1 MSTKTNFKRI
11 ALVAVAA
18 LGLGVLSSVPVQATV
33 SGLSVTIT
41 DGTAPASTVTMLGSA
56 ADSRTSAK
64 INIKAVVDAQDSITV
79 QLLETAKP
87 TGATSNVVMYYHD
100 SNTSTQTG
108 VVVDTLTTTQS
119 TNALRGAAGGTALT
133 QAVATPAAIKT
144 TVAADNGAGMLR
156 MWTAS
161 ASTRIDINIGAQ
173 LDSATSVRPA
183 GTYTFLVIVKAY
195 EAGQLATEAP
205 KSTTQATLNIVVAPL
220 ADVSATATATYGFAY
235 ISGTTTTSAP
245 TAAAADEVLTKLA
258 TAGTTRAYLYVGV
271 RNAVNGATT
280 ATESLTATVTGVGL
294 VCTTTSNCG
303 KSLGPIAQTGDR
315 EFLLQGDG
323 TGGVST
329 IKVTGTVT
337 GASYTKTIT
346 YYAAAAK
353 TLTASVLTPV
363 LTVGTNDSAI
373 SVVAVD
379 AAGASWGGTAYIVAS
394 AAADA
399 TAVGGSATTP
409 VACVFRS
416 SNNTHYCPI
425 SATAAG
431 TGKFKVI
438 DAATV
443 ALATA
448 TSNEVTV
455 VSKNAIPASVKIS
468 FNKATYSPGEIGAI
482 IVTPLDA
489 AGAGLPATSITN
501 GLASGGITS
510 TVGLNNAG
518 TAITLTGTTVTTA
531 AYSGT
536 TTVAGSQAIFF
547 TAPVSGGTISLTA
560 KGGSGLPAAGQVAL
574 SASATVTDNGAAALA
589 AVTALATTVASLKTL
604 ITTLTN
610 LVLKIQKK
618 VKA

>member
-18 LGLGVLSSVPVQATV
+18 LGLGVLSSVPSQATV
-33 SGLSVTIT
+33 SGLTVTTANGTAALGGNYDSSTGATISVTALI
-41 DGTAPASTVTMLGSA
+41 D
-56 ADSRTSAK
+56 
-64 INIKAVVDAQDSITV
+64 NKATDSITV
-79 QLLETAKP
+79 TYFAKSKPTDATANLGHLRYIDST
-87 TGATSNVVMYYHD
+87 TGATAS
-100 SNTSTQTG
+100 ST
-108 VVVDTLTTTQS
+108 VVDTSVTTT
-119 TNALRGAAGGTALT
+119 
-133 QAVATPAAIKT
+133 AVKS
-144 TVAADNGAGMLR
+144 AADLSQKLESVTVTNTDLGGNTFRLAADTNGFVGATFR
-156 MWTAS
+156 ME
-161 ASTRIDINIGAQ
+161 
-173 LDSATSVRPA
+173 LDSATLTA
-183 GTYTFLVIVKAY
+183 GTYTYTVVVKTFTAG
-195 EAGQLATEAP
+195 GQLLPLPATTN
-205 KSTTQATLNIVVAPL
+205 SYDVSIVVSAL
-220 ADVSATATATYGFAY
+220 ASSSATATATYGFGY
-235 ISGTTTTSAP
+235 ISGTTTASPP

-258 TAGTTRAYLYVGV
+258 TAGATRAYLYVGV
-271 RNAVNGATT
+271 RNASNGATT
-280 ATESLTATVTGVGL
+280 AEESLTATVTGVGL
-294 VCTTTSNCG
+294 VCTTTTNCG

-323 TGGVST
+323 AGGVST
-329 IKVTGTVT
+329 IKVTGSVT

-353 TLTASVLTPV
+353 TLTASVMTPV
-363 LTVGTNDSAI
+363 LALGSNDSAL
-373 SVVAVD
+373 SVTAVD
-379 AAGASWGGTAYIVAS
+379 AAGSTWGGTAYIVAS

-416 SNNTHYCPI
+416 ANSTHYCPI
-425 SATAAG
+425 SAAAAG

-448 TSNEVTV
+448 TSNEVSVT
-455 VSKNAIPASVKIS
+455 SSSASAASVKIS
-468 FNKATYSPGEIGAI
+468 FNKAAYAPGELGYILI
-482 IVTPLDA
+482 TPLDA
-489 AGAGLPATSITN
+489 AGKAVAVSSITN

-518 TAITLTGTTVTTA
+518 AAITLTGTTVTTA
-531 AYSGT
+531 AYSGS

-560 KGGSGLPAAGQVAL
+560 KGGSGLPVAGQVAL

-589 AVTALATTVASLKTL
+589 AVTALSTTVASLKTL

>member
-18 LGLGVLSSVPVQATV
+18 LGLGVLSSVPSQATI
-33 SGLSVTIT
+33 SGVTVT
-41 DGTAPASTVTMLGSA
+41 TGNGTAALGGNYDSTSAATVTVSA
-56 ADSRTSAK
+56 LL
-64 INIKAVVDAQDSITV
+64 DATTDSITV
-79 QLLETAKP
+79 TYFSKSVP
-87 TGATSNVVMYYHD
+87 TGAAANAGHLRYID
-100 SNTSTQTG
+100 STTGATANSTK
-108 VVVDTLTTTQS
+108 VDTSAASSAAVVNYRIASGTSANSLAIKLDSVTAGNTDANTFRLT
-119 TNALRGAAGGTALT
+119 AGTAGF
-133 QAVATPAAIKT
+133 V
-144 TVAADNGAGMLR
+144 GASFR
-156 MWTAS
+156 ME
-161 ASTRIDINIGAQ
+161 
-173 LDSATSVRPA
+173 LDSATLTA
-183 GTYTFLVIVKAY
+183 GTYTYTVVVKTFTNGSSNAASVIPVTSNSY
-195 EAGQLATEAP
+195 DV
-205 KSTTQATLNIVVAPL
+205 SIVVSAL
-220 ADVSATATATYGFAY
+220 ASSSATATATYGFAY
-235 ISGTTTTSAP
+235 ISGTTTASPP
-245 TAAAADEVLTKLA
+245 TTAAADEVLTKLA
-258 TAGTTRAYLYVGV
+258 TTGTTRGYLYVGV
-271 RNAVNGATT
+271 RNAANGALT
-280 ATESLTATVTGVGL
+280 AEESLTATVTGVGL
-294 VCTTTSNCG
+294 VCTTTTNCG

-323 TGGVST
+323 SGGVST
-329 IKVTGTVT
+329 IKVTGSVT

-353 TLTASVLTPV
+353 TLTASVMTPV
-363 LTVGTNDSAI
+363 LRIGSNDSAL

-416 SNNTHYCPI
+416 ANSTHYCPI

-438 DAATV
+438 DASTV

-448 TSNEVTV
+448 TSNEVSVT
-455 VSKNAIPASVKIS
+455 SSSASAASVKIS
-468 FNKATYSPGEIGAI
+468 FNKATYAPGELGWILI
-482 IVTPLDA
+482 TPLDA
-489 AGAGLPATSITN
+489 AGKAVAASTVTN

-510 TVGLNNAG
+510 NVGLNNAG
-518 TAITLTGTTVTTA
+518 AAITLTNTTVTTA
-531 AYSGT
+531 AYSGS
-536 TTVAGSQAIFF
+536 TTVAGSEAIFF
-547 TAPVSGGTISLTA
+547 TAPVAGGTISLTA
-560 KGGSGLPAAGQVAL
+560 KGGSGLPVAGQVAL

-589 AVTALATTVASLKTL
+589 AVNALATTVASLRTL